1 MNSQARAILRQ
12 IGETQGEQGGQRESI
27 KKWASSTPNPNI
39 VRLSSKMRY
48 LVLVLVAFCVGSIRG
63 ENVRM
68 ETVFAVTA
76 CRSACLDEYTDLVKT
91 EKNCKDDRN
100 CTMCW
105 ETCEMMHQNLKLWGS
120 LCSVPEICLPGCQT
134 ACKMSTN
141 NSLNENDALIPFSL
155 TTKFDRD
162 TMRYTLHWIPQ
173 RLPESRRTILYTVL
187 FKDKGEDW
195 QIITQTVNYAVE
207 IKGNLMGRTTA
218 IRILAANVTHQ
229 IAFTETNFV
238 NSLVTEKKVY
248 LGDENWSPQLVS
260 MVRSDTST
268 GILTTITWPGIP
280 EEFGP
285 NEYEVSWNAVGDPME
300 VTGHLQTSENKAVLT
315 LWPDSIYLVTVDR
328 YTSDG
333 IIYGDA
339 TQALIINTKKSI
351 SPHLGNGSSTFCN
364 IDDRFHISNS
374 VYVMVFVVVSVSMM
388 IMYYIIGKVQRE
400 VREEDRKKALQASLI
415 FDKLRHMLLKQE
427 PVNGKP
433 CLSSTRNSSKKELIL
448 SV

>member
-1 MNSQARAILRQ
+1 
-12 IGETQGEQGGQRESI
+12 
-27 KKWASSTPNPNI
+27 
-39 VRLSSKMRY
+39 
-48 LVLVLVAFCVGSIRG
+48 
-63 ENVRM
+63 
-68 ETVFAVTA
+68 
-76 CRSACLDEYTDLVKT
+76 
-91 EKNCKDDRN
+91 
-100 CTMCW
+100 
-105 ETCEMMHQNLKLWGS
+105 
-120 LCSVPEICLPGCQT
+120 
-134 ACKMSTN
+134 MSTD
-141 NSLNENDALIPFSL
+141 NSLSENDALVPLSV

-162 TMRYTLHWIPQ
+162 TKRYTLHWIPE

-207 IKGNLMGRTTA
+207 IKGNLIGRTTA

-248 LGDENWSPQLVS
+248 LGDGNWSPQLVS

-268 GILTTITWPGIP
+268 GILTTITWPRIP

-333 IIYGDA
+333 IIYGDT
-339 TQALIINTKKSI
+339 TQALVINTKKLI
-351 SPHLGNGSSTFCN
+351 SSHLGDVSTLCN
-364 IDDRFHISNS
+364 FEDKFHISNS
-374 VYVMVFVVVSVSMM
+374 AYILVFVVVSVSYIVLYF
-388 IMYYIIGKVQRE
+388 IMSKVARE
-400 VREEDRKKALQASLI
+400 GREEDRKKALQASLM
-415 FDKLRHMLLKQE
+415 FDKANKLRKVLVNQE
-427 PVNGKP
+427 LINGKP
-433 CLSSTRNSSKKELIL
+433 SLSDTRNSSKKELIL